1 MNIQE
6 QLQNISF
13 LHFAEL
19 IAFALVILFTLKYR
33 NINPRMIWAVANLMS
48 AVAIIYPSVLVETE
62 SSSQYNIYGFILS
75 TLALILTYFALA
87 SGQRKIVH
95 FHKSLPIFGI
105 AVVGMLI
112 STLPSYGWLASVIG
126 YSSGGI
132 VVFATAWVCLKNRY
146 WRGLWGQSLL
156 VVGLCI
162 CALILLW
169 RGWVVFDGRE
179 GVGFSVDPAKSLL
192 GLQLLVA
199 TSFFM
204 QLGFFAMVG
213 GRESRSRRFAGR
225 RAARL
230 FEISVEMEQEQKRL
244 AVIADVRL
252 YTLDLLTHEVRQP
265 INNAQAALEALNDEI
280 KPDGPDA
287 AHFKK
292 TIRRAQSVLDS
303 INLSVSNAIVGVP
316 LLDDQHAVTTRS
328 VNAYDVAELAKFDC
342 PIDLAHRIK
351 SGSVDAPVYVDI
363 DPILVRLALRN
374 LLDNALKY
382 SPAST
387 EIQLDIIQREDR
399 LGTSFTVTNQLH
411 GPDLL
416 NGDIFM
422 QGVRGSGTQAEGS
435 GLGLFLVRK
444 VAETHHGTV
453 SYTVHDQK
461 TVTFDLFIPD

>member
-1 MNIQE
+1 MTIQE
-6 QLQNISF
+6 QIQNISF

-19 IAFALVILFTLKYR
+19 TAFALALLFTVKSR
-33 NINPRMIWAVANLMS
+33 NMKPSAIWAASNMMS
-48 AVAIIYPSVLVETE
+48 ALAMIYPSVLVETQ
-62 SSSQYNIYGFILS
+62 SSTGYNEVGFILS
-75 TLALILTYFALA
+75 ALALILPYFALA
-87 SGQRKIVH
+87 SGQNKIVH
-95 FHKSLPIFGI
+95 FCKSLPIFGV
-105 AVVGMLI
+105 AVAGMII
-112 STLPSYGWLASVIG
+112 STIPSYGWLASVIG

-132 VVFATAWVCLKNRY
+132 VVFATAWVCQKNRY
-146 WRGLWGQSLL
+146 WRGLWGQGFL
-156 VVGLCI
+156 VAGLCF

-179 GVGFSVDPAKSLL
+179 GTGFIVDPAKSLL
-192 GLQLLVA
+192 GLQMLVV

-204 QLGFFAMVG
+204 QIGFFAMVG

-230 FEISVEMEQEQKRL
+230 FEISLEMEQEEKRL

-252 YTLDLLTHEVRQP
+252 YTLNLLTHEVRQP

-280 KPDGPDA
+280 KPHSPDA
-287 AHFKK
+287 THVKK
-292 TIRRAQSVLDS
+292 TIGRAQSVLDS
-303 INLSVSNAIVGVP
+303 INLSVSNAILGIP
-316 LLDDQHAVTTRS
+316 LLDDQHAVATRS
-328 VNAYDVAELAKFDC
+328 VNAHDVAELAKFDC

-351 SGSVDAPVYVDI
+351 SGSVDSPIYVDI

-399 LGTSFTVTNQLH
+399 IGTSFTVTSQLN

-416 NGDIFM
+416 NEDIFM
-422 QGVRGSGTQAEGS
+422 QGVRGSGTHAEGS

-444 VAETHHGTV
+444 VAETHHGTI
-453 SYTVHDQK
+453 SYAVHDQK